1 MITTTV
7 PLSHFEKTL
16 ITDTGAIR
24 SSDWAIF
31 DRCFGGDKAI
41 NENKFLL
48 CFIGLSNVEKSFF
61 KTNRG
66 HF

>member
-16 ITDTGAIR
+16 LLTLELSEVHTGQF
-24 SSDWAIF
+24 F
-31 DRCFGGDKAI
+31 DRCFGGGKAI

-48 CFIGLSNVEKSFF
+48 YFIGLSNVEKSFF
-61 KTNRG
+61 KTN
-66 HF
+66 